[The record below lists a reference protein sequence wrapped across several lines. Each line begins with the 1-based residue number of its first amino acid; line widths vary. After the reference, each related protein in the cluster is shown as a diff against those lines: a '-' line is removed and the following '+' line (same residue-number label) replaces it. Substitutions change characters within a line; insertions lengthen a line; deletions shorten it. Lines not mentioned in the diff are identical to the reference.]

1 MTVYDLNNK
10 ELRKEFRKFGKTTF
24 GKVVFCLAY
33 AIPLLSL
40 IVAIEMFVLS
50 KLCICCAVCL
60 WYKPICVIALIFT
73 FVTFIL
79 GSRYFYKEFREF
91 FRALHREDE

>member
-10 ELRKEFRKFGKTTF
+10 ELKKEFRKFGATTF

-40 IVAIEMFVLS
+40 IVSIEMYVLS
-50 KLCICCAVCL
+50 KLYPCYTWC
-60 WYKPICVIALIFT
+60 YKPALIIALVAA
-73 FVTFIL
+73 FVSFIL
-79 GSRYFYKEFREF
+79 GSRYFYKEFRKF
-91 FRALHREDE
+91 FDATHKDEK